1 MVRKKQPKVSNKM
14 SDDKPENTK
23 RSFGLFIGILKRQKL
38 LVIIAILACFFGS
51 ILYTAIPWF
60 MGEAID
66 IISDFIKNG
75 TLRKE
80 ASWAFMFSLIGKP
93 AMFLIIA
100 SIFSYFC
107 SYIAERVMAD
117 ISEESTLYLRKRIS
131 DKLTKLPLNYYDNT
145 KVGTLLSTSSTDID
159 KISEILVIGFNQFM
173 LAFFDV
179 IFGIGIMLYI
189 DVKLTLIVFVVII
202 ISMIF
207 TAIISKKSQ
216 VTFNKNLASLARF
229 NGVIEEM
236 YSGTVIIKAFN
247 AQDKSKKLI
256 EEVNQAQYDTHLKA
270 QFMNYVIYPTIRFIN
285 QIAFII
291 SAIIGA
297 TLVIAS
303 KITLGVVQAYLQ
315 YVSQISEP
323 VTQFAFVINSF
334 QAALASIERVYNI
347 LDKEEE
353 VKNIENPIYIKEPKG
368 AIAFENVEFGYSP
381 EKILMNDVTID
392 VKPNQTVAI
401 VGPTGAGKTTMVN
414 LLMRFYEINSGKIT
428 FDGVSTK
435 DMTREHIRSLLGMVL
450 QDTWLFRGTVAENI
464 AYGKKDA
471 TREEIIEAAKL
482 AQCDSFIHTLEKG
495 YDTIISSEDNIL
507 SQGQQQLL
515 TIARTALA
523 NPYVLI
529 LDEATSSIDTIT
541 EIKIQEALEKLME
554 NRTSFIIAHR
564 LSTIRNADM
573 IIVMNKGDIV
583 EYGSHKELLSYDSFY
598 STLYNS

>member
-1 MVRKKQPKVSNKM
+1 MVRRKQQKIERKL
-14 SDDKPENTK
+14 SDDKPQNTR
-23 RSFGLFIGILKRQKL
+23 RSFSLFIGILKRQKM
-38 LVIIAILACFFGS
+38 LVIIAILACFLGS

-66 IISDFIKNG
+66 IISGFIKG
-75 TLRKE
+75 EGLGE
-80 ASWAFMFSLIGKP
+80 EVSWRFMFSLIGKP
-93 AMFLIIA
+93 VVLLIIA
-100 SIFSYFC
+100 SLLSYIC

-145 KVGTLLSTSSTDID
+145 KVGTLLSTCSTDID

-179 IFGIGIMLYI
+179 IFGIAIMLYI
-189 DVKLTLIVFVVII
+189 NVKLTLIVFIVII

-207 TAIISKKSQ
+207 TTIISRKSQ
-216 VTFNKNLASLARF
+216 TTFNKNLSSLAKF

-236 YSGTVIIKAFN
+236 YSGTMIIKAFN
-247 AQDKSKKLI
+247 AQEKSKRLV
-256 EEVNQAQYDTHLKA
+256 EEVNEKQYETHLKA
-270 QFMNYVIYPTIRFIN
+270 QFMNYVIYPVIRFIN
-285 QIAFII
+285 QMAFII

-334 QAALASIERVYNI
+334 QASLASIERVYNI
-347 LDKEEE
+347 LDREEE
-353 VKNIENPIYIKEPKG
+353 TKNIENPKYIKKPKG
-368 AIAFENVEFGYSP
+368 EISFKNVSFGYT
-381 EKILMNDVTID
+381 KDKMLMKDVTID

-428 FDGVSTK
+428 FDGVSTR
-435 DMTREHIRSLLGMVL
+435 DMTREHIRGLFGMVL

-464 AYGKKDA
+464 AYGNKDA

-482 AQCDSFIHTLEKG
+482 AECDSFIHTLENG

-523 NPYVLI
+523 NPNVLI

-541 EIKIQEALEKLME
+541 EIKIQEALSKLME

-573 IIVMNKGDIV
+573 IIVMNKGDII
-583 EYGSHKELLSYDSFY
+583 ESGSHEELLSYDSFY
-598 STLYNS
+598 SKLYNS

>member
-1 MVRKKQPKVSNKM
+1 MVRRKQQKVKNEYSE
-14 SDDKPENTK
+14 DKPKNTK
-23 RSFGLFIGILKRQKL
+23 RSFGLFIGILKRQKK
-38 LVIIAILACFFGS
+38 LVIVAILSCFLGS

-66 IISDFIKNG
+66 IISDFIRGDGLGGKV
-75 TLRKE
+75 
-80 ASWAFMFSLIGKP
+80 SWGFMFSLIGKP
-93 AMFLIIA
+93 IVLLIIA
-100 SIFSYFC
+100 SVFSYIC
-107 SYIAERVMAD
+107 SYVAEKVMAD
-117 ISEESTLYLRKRIS
+117 ISEESTLYLRKKIS
-131 DKLTKLPLNYYDNT
+131 DKLTKLPLYYYDNT
-145 KVGTLLSTSSTDID
+145 KVGTLLSTCSTDID

-189 DVKLTLIVFVVII
+189 NVKLTLIVFLVII
-202 ISMIF
+202 ISMII

-216 VTFNKNLASLARF
+216 ITFNKNLSSLAKF

-236 YSGTVIIKAFN
+236 YSGTMIIKAFN
-247 AQDKSKKLI
+247 AQEKSKKLV
-256 EEVNQAQYDTHLKA
+256 EEVNQKQYDAHLNS
-270 QFMNYVIYPTIRFIN
+270 QFMNYVIYPVIRFIN

-297 TLVIAS
+297 TLVIAN

-334 QAALASIERVYNI
+334 QASLASIERVYNI
-347 LDKEEE
+347 LDREEE
-353 VKNIENPIYIKEPKG
+353 IIDIENPVYVENPKG
-368 AIAFENVEFGYSP
+368 AISFENVSFGYT
-381 EKILMNDVTID
+381 KDKMLMTDVNIN

-414 LLMRFYEINSGKIT
+414 LLMRFYEINNGKIT

-435 DMTREHIRSLLGMVL
+435 DMTREHVRSLFGMVL

-464 AYGKKDA
+464 AYGNKEA
-471 TREEIIEAAKL
+471 TMEEIIEAAKL

-523 NPYVLI
+523 NPHVLI

-541 EIKIQEALEKLME
+541 EIKIQEALTKLME

-573 IIVMNKGDIV
+573 IIVMNKGNII
-583 EYGSHKELLSYDSFY
+583 ECGSHEELLSYDSFY
-598 STLYNS
+598 STLYNR